1 MKSSLD
7 DLKEKA
13 YELFNAKAC
22 NLGLVGSKD
31 GNGIIDQ
38 MVGADFA
45 EEGADLSGVI
55 VLCGKDFVK
64 KYKEIVEELSKVSDE
79 ALDRFLQFGEI
90 ISIKEAK

>member
-1 MKSSLD
+1 MLENKI
-7 DLKEKA
+7 A
-13 YELFNAKAC
+13 
-22 NLGLVGSKD
+22 LVTGA
-31 GNGIIDQ
+31 GRGIGRAI
-38 MVGADFA
+38 AIAFA